1 MITAIGRS
9 PSFQGQFTA
18 MAPIRTALT
27 IALGALAL
35 LPGPAAGPQA
45 AGSQAA
51 APQTVKPAPLGAPSP
66 AVSMIVPGGEAT
78 KYWSRWRGP
87 SGQGLVEGANYPDKW
102 SDTENVV
109 WKVAVPG
116 RGHSS
121 PIVWGDRL
129 FLTTAAEDGSKRSI
143 LCFRRSDGKQL
154 WEAAVPAAPAEAL
167 YAKNS
172 YASATVS
179 TDGERV
185 YAYFG
190 NAGLI
195 AVDMQ
200 GKQVW
205 HVAFGT
211 LQLYHGPGGSPLLY
225 KDRIILFQEQ
235 RLMSR
240 SSTTDPGFIV
250 AIDKKTGKQLWKRER
265 TPQPG
270 WGTPIAIQ
278 VGDRVEIIVSSS
290 RKVEAYNPDTGDVL
304 WTCLGNTMEVIPT
317 PAVGHGLL
325 FVTSGR
331 AGPTLAVRPGGSGD
345 VTATHVVW
353 STPKGSPFVPS
364 PLVLGDF
371 LYTINDM
378 ASVASCFN
386 AKTGELVGQERLGEA
401 RREGFSASPLAV
413 GGKVFFTNDD
423 GETFVLSPAP
433 DFKLLHVN
441 RIGEQTL
448 ASPALVDGRWYIRTA
463 SHLWAIGTPLRK

>member
-1 MITAIGRS
+1 
-9 PSFQGQFTA
+9 

-27 IALGALAL
+27 LALGALAVL
-35 LPGPAAGPQA
+35 GGPAGPQA
-45 AGSQAA
+45 ADRQATGQQVA
-51 APQTVKPAPLGAPSP
+51 APQAAKAASSGAPGP
-66 AVSMIVPGGEAT
+66 AVSMIVPGGEAM

-87 SGQGLVEGANYPDKW
+87 SGQGLVEGGTYPDRW
-102 SDTENVV
+102 SDTQNVI

-121 PIVWGDRL
+121 PIVWGDRI
-129 FLTTAAEDGSKRSI
+129 FLTTAAADGSTRSI
-143 LCFRRSDGKQL
+143 LCFRRADGAQL
-154 WEAAVPAAPAEAL
+154 WQAAVPAAPAESL
-167 YAKNS
+167 FAKNS

-190 NAGLI
+190 NAGLM

-205 HVAFGT
+205 HVRFGM

-225 KDRIILFQEQ
+225 RDRIILFQEQ

-240 SSTTDPGFIV
+240 NSTTDPGFIV
-250 AIDKKTGKQLWKRER
+250 AIDKRTGKQLWRRER
-265 TPQPG
+265 EPQPG
-270 WGTPIAIQ
+270 WGTPIAVQ
-278 VGDRVEIIVSSS
+278 VGDHVEIIVSSS
-290 RKVEAYNPDTGDVL
+290 RKVEAFNPDTGDVL
-304 WTCLGNTMEVIPT
+304 WTCDGNTVEVIPT

-331 AGPTLAVRPGGSGD
+331 AGPTLAVRPGGRGD
-345 VTATHVVW
+345 VTSTHVVW

-364 PLVLGDF
+364 PLVLGDY

-386 AKTGELVGQERLGEA
+386 AKSGDLIGQERLGEPL
-401 RREGFSASPLAV
+401 REGFSASPVAV
-413 GGKVFFTNDD
+413 GGKVFFTNDQGD
-423 GETFVLSPAP
+423 TFVLGPAP

-463 SHLWAIGTPLRK
+463 AHLFAIGTPPRK